1 VTRTRARTRER
12 LATAIAAL
20 ALQFLFVLLFAH
32 FLLTP
37 HAQRERE
44 REMLLLLRPL
54 AQPRPQPPIVSPAR
68 SRPTT
73 AIPPPIVLPPLTNNG
88 VTGVIPAPPS
98 PLEAIGRAL
107 LGCTPEAMA
116 NLSPDDRAKC
126 PPLALAP
133 KPDQDLVEQ
142 PRSHA
147 KDEALW
153 AEEKAE
159 REWVPN
165 CDGAPVLAKCMM
177 HQSMAEQQR
186 AQQAWAKI
194 YEDRQRRNQPPP
206 PPLPKWIG
214 QGTAP

>member
-1 VTRTRARTRER
+1 MTRTLERT
-12 LATAIAAL
+12 ATAVAAL
-20 ALQFLFVLLFAH
+20 LLQLIFVLLFAH

-37 HAQRERE
+37 HAQKERA

-54 AQPRPQPPIVSPAR
+54 ARLPAERPPVRRTVPRA
-68 SRPTT
+68 TT
-73 AIPPPIVLPPLTNNG
+73 SLPPPLTAPPLPNPG
-88 VTGVIPAPPS
+88 ITGVAPGPIS

-107 LGCTPEAMA
+107 SGCTPEAMA
-116 NLSPDDRAKC
+116 QLSPQDRAKC

-153 AEEKAE
+153 TEEKAE
-159 REWVPN
+159 RDWAPN
-165 CDGAPVLAKCMM
+165 CAGADQVAKCMM

-186 AQQAWAKI
+186 AQAARARISEERW
-194 YEDRQRRNQPPP
+194 RRNQPPP
-206 PPLPKWIG
+206 MPKRLGPP
-214 QGTAP
+214 